1 MGEVRERVQLFDSR
15 NLVVVQVQHQDSL
28 RRIDTGL
35 ELDGGGGGVNKYV
48 TGRRGFE
55 F

>member
-15 NLVVVQVQHQDSL
+15 NLVVVQVQNQDSL

-35 ELDGGGGGVNKYV
+35 ELGGGGVNKYV